1 MFPLVYFV
9 RHGETDW
16 NRGNRFQGQN
26 EVDLNET
33 GRAQADRNGAR
44 LAELIGD
51 PAAFDFVAS
60 PMRRTR
66 ETMERVRR
74 AMGIEPSDYST
85 DRRLIEVHFGDWTG
99 RTPDELKA
107 DDPEFRRHRRRDKWN
122 IVPPGEGAES
132 YRMLLNRFKPW
143 FDGLTRPTICVT
155 HGGNIRAVFY
165 MVDKLSDDEAA
176 NMAVPQD
183 KVLRL
188 KDGRLEWL

>member
-16 NRGNRFQGQN
+16 NRDNRFQGQN
-26 EVDLNET
+26 EVDLNDK
-33 GRAQADRNGAR
+33 GRAQADRNGER
-44 LAELIGD
+44 LAQLIAD
-51 PAAFDFVAS
+51 PATFDFVAS
-60 PMRRTR
+60 PMRRTC
-66 ETMERVRR
+66 ETMQRVRT
-74 AMGIEPSDYST
+74 AMGLAPDEYRT

-99 RTPDELKA
+99 RTPDELKS
-107 DDPEFRRHRRRDKWN
+107 DDPDFRRHRRRDKWN

-132 YRMLLNRFKPW
+132 YRMLHDRFQPW
-143 FDGLTRPTICVT
+143 LDGLTQPTVCVT

-165 MVDKLSDDEAA
+165 RIENLSDDDAA

-188 KDGRLEWL
+188 EGGRLEWL